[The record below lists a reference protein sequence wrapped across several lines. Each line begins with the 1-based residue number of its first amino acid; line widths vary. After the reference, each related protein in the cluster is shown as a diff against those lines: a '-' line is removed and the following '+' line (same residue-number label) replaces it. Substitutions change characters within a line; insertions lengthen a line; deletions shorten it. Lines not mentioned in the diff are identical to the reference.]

1 MSAYSSDK
9 ENKAPSVSNTQTIKK
24 QYKAMPVLHYLI
36 AVKLMDSLLHGEK
49 HLGRHMERKK
59 IIKRCLKKSAKRSMK
74 I

>member
-1 MSAYSSDK
+1 
-9 ENKAPSVSNTQTIKK
+9 
-24 QYKAMPVLHYLI
+24 MPVLHYLI

-59 IIKRCLKKSAKRSMK
+59 IIKRRCLKKRAKRSMK